1 MTAPPHLKSGDLV
14 ALVAT
19 ARFIDPEQLKN
30 SIAQIKS
37 WGLKVSQGDNLTSV
51 SDQFAGTD
59 TERASDLQKAINDS
73 EIRAIICYRGGYGS
87 IRLLDLVDFSGLIT
101 SPKWICGYSDI
112 TVFHS
117 QLNKLRIKSIH
128 STMPVNFETNTKEA
142 IDSMRQALF
151 GNTMEII
158 TEHHDLNRYGSVKG
172 ELIGGNLSILH
183 NLSGTDI
190 DLDTKGKIL
199 VIEDLDEYLYHID
212 RMLHNLNRSGKLQ
225 HLAGLIVGGM
235 TEMNDN
241 DIPFGKG
248 ANEIIAEII
257 AEYNFPVCY
266 NFPIGHITDNRSVIL
281 GEQYNLDVSKHGST
295 LRVT

>member
-1 MTAPPHLKSGDLV
+1 
-14 ALVAT
+14 
-19 ARFIDPEQLKN
+19 
-30 SIAQIKS
+30 
-37 WGLKVSQGDNLTSV
+37 
-51 SDQFAGTD
+51 
-59 TERASDLQKAINDS
+59 
-73 EIRAIICYRGGYGS
+73 
-87 IRLLDLVDFSGLIT
+87 
-101 SPKWICGYSDI
+101 
-112 TVFHS
+112 
-117 QLNKLRIKSIH
+117 
-128 STMPVNFETNTKEA
+128 
-142 IDSMRQALF
+142 MRQALF

>member
-51 SDQFAGTD
+51 SNQFAGTD
-59 TERASDLQKAINDS
+59 TERASDLQKAINDP
-73 EIRAIICYRGGYGS
+73 ETRAIICYRGGYGS

-117 QLNKLRIKSIH
+117 QLNKLRIESIH
-128 STMPVNFETNTKEA
+128 STMPVNFETNSKEA

-151 GNTMEII
+151 GNTMEIV
-158 TEHHDLNRYGSVKG
+158 TENHDLNRYGSVTG

-183 NLSGTDI
+183 TLSGTDI

-225 HLAGLIVGGM
+225 QLAGLIVGGM

-248 ANEIIAEII
+248 AIEIIAEII
-257 AEYNFPVCY
+257 TEYNFPVCY

-281 GEQYNLDVSKHGST
+281 GKQYNLDVSKYGST